1 MIFPLLF
8 GILHRVQDLAI
19 LMNNRERGCLAR
31 IWTGIF
37 EDHSKSC
44 LPQQVTRIS
53 FFSAHR

>member
-19 LMNNRERGCLAR
+19 LMNSREIGCLAR

-44 LPQQVTRIS
+44 LPLQVTRIS
-53 FFSAHR
+53 FFFARR